1 MTMTLANT
9 LSAHRVAQ
17 LFPVALLGTAAVF
30 AAGCGAQRQEDICA
44 GDLPRPLGSHVAEW
58 TGRQT
63 AKARGSEFTLYLF
76 RFQPSSTELT
86 NEGRRILARITPLLN
101 SEAYPIVIE
110 PEDNNPQLD
119 DARRRAIVAM
129 ITQARILDPETRVVI
144 AAPTAEG
151 MRGEEAMGVEDGL
164 RNGGVGTGGGGRSSG
179 SGGR

>member
-1 MTMTLANT
+1 MSLVSTISARRARVLPFVL
-9 LSAHRVAQ
+9 LSAA
-17 LFPVALLGTAAVF
+17 AAV
-30 AAGCGAQRQEDICA
+30 AGGCGAQRQEDICA

-63 AKARGSEFTLYLF
+63 AKARGSEFTLYRF
-76 RFQPSSTELT
+76 RFQPGSTELT
-86 NEGRRILARITPLLN
+86 NEGRRIMARLTSQLN

-119 DARRRAIVAM
+119 EGRRRAIVSM

-151 MRGEEAMGVEDGL
+151 LRGEEANLINDAL
-164 RNGGVGTGGGGRSSG
+164 RGGGVGGGGGGRSG